1 VYGHARGKRLV
12 KPGTSRSSRR
22 TSLSATQYWKG
33 VQLRLDTSRQDLFQ
47 LDTPFDDLVA
57 PMIGRLVEAG
67 EFELEKMLDDV
78 LAERARLTEIAASQ
92 ILDLLGYVF
101 EVELVSGGR

>member
-1 VYGHARGKRLV
+1 M
-12 KPGTSRSSRR
+12 
-22 TSLSATQYWKG
+22 
-33 VQLRLDTSRQDLFQ
+33 FQ

-57 PMIGRLVEAG
+57 PMISRLIEAG
-67 EFELEKMLDDV
+67 KFKLEKMLDDV
-78 LAERARLTEIAASQ
+78 LAERSRRTEIAASQ